1 MDETS
6 AHLIKCIVEVRLQGV
21 LSGRKNHRTY
31 AALDVRNAVGD
42 YLRGWI
48 MDEAENLLRKCSER
62 YRDWE
67 GDAFIW
73 DDDLLEKEATN
84 LIVDCLSVGDDMW
97 FIKHAVLQKSL
108 GTGLVG
114 EDD

>member
-1 MDETS
+1 
-6 AHLIKCIVEVRLQGV
+6 
-21 LSGRKNHRTY
+21 
-31 AALDVRNAVGD
+31 
-42 YLRGWI
+42 
-48 MDEAENLLRKCSER
+48 MDEAENLLRKYSKS

-73 DDDLLEKEATN
+73 EDDLLEKEATN
-84 LIVDCLSVGDDMW
+84 LIVDYLSVGDGIW

-114 EDD
+114 EDN